1 MTPLPRAYNV
11 GGDSDHPEFAAYV
24 VRGIGLI
31 NDVKEIEN
39 IVVKNINGTPILV
52 KNLADVHESSLPR
65 LGQVGRMEE
74 DDVVQGI
81 IVIGRGKPR

>member
-1 MTPLPRAYNV
+1 MITK
-11 GGDSDHPEFAAYV
+11 SSQAYV

-31 NDVKEIEN
+31 NDTKEIEN

-52 KNLADVHESSLPR
+52 KHLANVHLPSLPR

-74 DDVVQGI
+74 DDVVQELSLC
-81 IVIGRGKPR
+81 GKERIRAK